1 MWHYNVTVQ
10 RVYTTHDAQNAWA
23 VFNGIS
29 GWKRIKPGASDGVT
43 NVGALLST
51 ALANSR
57 QVDVYLVSDQIQQ
70 AVLH

>member
-1 MWHYNVTVQ
+1 MWHYNVTIQ
-10 RVYTTHDAQNAWA
+10 RVYITNDPQNAWA

-29 GWKRIKPGASDGVT
+29 GWKRIKAGAADGVT

-57 QVDVYLVSDQIQQ
+57 QVDVYLVGSEIQR